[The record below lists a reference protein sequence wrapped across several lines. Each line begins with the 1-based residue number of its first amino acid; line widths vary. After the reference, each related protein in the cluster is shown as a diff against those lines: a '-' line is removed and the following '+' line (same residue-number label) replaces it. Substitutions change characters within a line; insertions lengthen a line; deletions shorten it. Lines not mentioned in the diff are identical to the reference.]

1 MVHNDSSHIQINE
14 VLGDSSQEFIP
25 KSPKSQ
31 RDTKSLGD
39 GFGFWVSH
47 ISTTYHP
54 EESAVEPVEP
64 VEPVEASEAE
74 VPGANG
80 EAPEVEMV
88 PAEGGQVK
96 EAENVMETPLET
108 PMETESQQDAEA
120 VPAVPAVASQA
131 EEPKDVEM
139 EVAEVVAPAAQ
150 APEVEQ
156 IPETGRKDV
165 VEVVDDDEAAEAE
178 AKDGRHKRKAEPEDP
193 PQATPDPPPS
203 EHKQLGKKIRARGW
217 SGEALTG
224 DTIYI
229 YTIYI

>member
-1 MVHNDSSHIQINE
+1 M
-14 VLGDSSQEFIP
+14 
-25 KSPKSQ
+25 
-31 RDTKSLGD
+31 
-39 GFGFWVSH
+39 
-47 ISTTYHP
+47 
-54 EESAVEPVEP
+54 EP
-64 VEPVEASEAE
+64 VEPVEAEA
-74 VPGANG
+74 PGANG

-120 VPAVPAVASQA
+120 EAVPAVASQA

-165 VEVVDDDEAAEAE
+165 VEVVDDDGAAEAE

-203 EHKQLGKKIRARGW
+203 EHKQLGTKIRARG
-217 SGEALTG
+217 
-224 DTIYI
+224 
-229 YTIYI
+229 